1 MMYRRRIRTTSALTT
16 RGDDQMLD
24 EEKITRVIVENY
36 MQSFLENTNVD
47 VGLGGA
53 GPANL
58 VAAKK
63 LAERGIK
70 TAVFEKK
77 LSVGGG
83 MWGGG
88 MMYPRIVVQ
97 EEAKR
102 LLEEFGIN
110 HSKYEEDYY
119 VANSIESVGRLAS
132 EAVKAGAEIFN
143 LVKVE
148 DVMIREDDRV
158 TGLVLNWT
166 AVGKADLHVDP
177 LTIKTDVIID
187 GTGHDAEICRIIE
200 SKVPDTDLRVRGE
213 KPMWAEKGERALMD
227 TTKEVHPGLI
237 VSGMAANAVSAGPR
251 MGPVFGGMLLSGERA
266 AEIAYDK
273 LDTD

>member
-1 MMYRRRIRTTSALTT
+1 
-16 RGDDQMLD
+16 MLD
-24 EEKITRVIVENY
+24 EEKITRAIVEEY
-36 MQSFLENTNVD
+36 FQSFLDNTNVE

-77 LSVGGG
+77 INVGGG

-102 LLEEFGIN
+102 ILDEFGIDY
-110 HSKYEEDYY
+110 SEYEENYY

-143 LVKVE
+143 LVRVE

-158 TGLVLNWT
+158 AGLVINWN
-166 AVGKADLHVDP
+166 AVEEAGLHVDP
-177 LTIKTDVIID
+177 LTVKTDVVID
-187 GTGHDAEICRIIE
+187 GTGHDAEICRITEEKIPGADLQ
-200 SKVPDTDLRVRGE
+200 VPGE
-213 KPMWAEKGERALMD
+213 KSMWADKGERALMD
-227 TTKEVHPGLI
+227 TTKEVYPGLI

-251 MGPVFGGMLLSGERA
+251 MGPVFGGMLLSGEKS
-266 AEIAYDK
+266 AEIASEK
-273 LDTD
+273 INKS